1 MTLHF
6 MIVLW
11 LSVIFLVSGIASLIA
26 YKVRGSK
33 EAKESLLGLTVI
45 LIVFGVVGILFV
57 LIFGH

>member
-1 MTLHF
+1 